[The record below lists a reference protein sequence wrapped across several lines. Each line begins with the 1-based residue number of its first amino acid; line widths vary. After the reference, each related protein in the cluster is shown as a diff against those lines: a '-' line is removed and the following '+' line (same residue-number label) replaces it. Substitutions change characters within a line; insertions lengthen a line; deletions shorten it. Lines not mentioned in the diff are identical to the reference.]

1 MNNQKGQILVMVV
14 ILAVVVILGAGFY
27 FIKNQ
32 AGNSI
37 IGNNPNQVIQPS
49 DQSTVSVPAINNP
62 QDLTTTSNNLD
73 STDVD
78 GLNTQLN
85 QNDTDAANF

>member
-1 MNNQKGQILVMVV
+1 MNNQKGQILIMVV
-14 ILAVVVILGAGFY
+14 ILAVVVILGVGFY
-27 FIKNQ
+27 FIRNQ
-32 AGNSI
+32 AGNST
-37 IGNNPNQVIQPS
+37 IGNNPNQVTQPS
-49 DQSTVSVPAINNP
+49 GQSTSSVPAINNP